1 MPTSGQLWLDAGA
14 VAAVRQRAKSLFSAG
29 IVRVVGQFNPQ
40 DCVSLCDE
48 EGNPFA
54 QGLCNYAH
62 ADVIRLKVGLIR
74 IELGEGGGHNGVW
87 KIVLQGY

>member
-1 MPTSGQLWLDAGA
+1 MMPPTGQLWLDAGA

-29 IVRVVGQFNPQ
+29 IVRVVGEFNPQ

-62 ADVIRLKVGLIR
+62 TDVIKLKVGSLFILIVA
-74 IELGEGGGHNGVW
+74 HD
-87 KIVLQGY
+87 Q